1 LRQGVS
7 NAAEAKVAILEFRR
21 QVQKLRRLRG
31 ETAALRQVMTESLR
45 LLLANLQHKPYGN
58 EFSNVVEW

>member
-1 LRQGVS
+1 LRQGVL
-7 NAAEAKVAILEFRR
+7 NAAEAKVAIREFRR
-21 QVQKLRRLRG
+21 QVQELRRLRG

-58 EFSNVVEW
+58 EFSKVVEW